1 MKPNQKIQLTL
12 QAYNE
17 LKKELEEIKDTSLQA
32 AINRVSLA
40 RESGDI
46 SENSEYDAAQDE
58 LAWFSGRLEELSD
71 ILNRSTI
78 VENTKS
84 STEVGVGSIVKIEV
98 GGSLHEFTIVGEWE
112 ADPAAKKI
120 SQESPLGKALMG
132 KKPGETVN
140 VEAPAGN
147 IVYAIKEIN

>member
-17 LKKELEEIKDTSLQA
+17 LKRELEEIKNTSLQA
-32 AINRVSLA
+32 AINRVTLA

-84 STEVGVGSIVKIEV
+84 STEVGVGSVVKIEV
-98 GGSLHEFTIVGEWE
+98 NGSLHEFTIVGEWE